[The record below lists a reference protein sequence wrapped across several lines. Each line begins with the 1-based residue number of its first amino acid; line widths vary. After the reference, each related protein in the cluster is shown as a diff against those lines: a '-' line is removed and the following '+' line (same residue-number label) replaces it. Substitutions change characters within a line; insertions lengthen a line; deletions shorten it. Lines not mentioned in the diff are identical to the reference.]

1 MRRLLCLA
9 FTPLLCGACQTAAP
23 VGPVLSA
30 PEPAQPQSVTGASSD
45 LEAGEQLEIVV
56 KTAPELSRT
65 VTIAPDGTIRIPY
78 AGSIPAVG
86 RNLREVEQALRAA
99 LASELRDPGVRVF
112 RAAATANRC
121 QPCRLD

>member
-23 VGPVLSA
+23 GGPVQSA
-30 PEPAQPQSVTGASSD
+30 PEPVQQQSAIEPSPGLV
-45 LEAGEQLEIVV
+45 AGEQLDIIV

-78 AGSIPAVG
+78 TGAIQVTG
-86 RNLREVEQALRAA
+86 RSLTEVEQDLREA
-99 LASELRDPGVRVF
+99 LASELRDPDVRVL
-112 RAAATANRC
+112 RPAASANRC
-121 QPCRLD
+121 QPCGQD